1 MTPEEQDKEIRKE
14 IISILRDS
22 KLDIVDDADDI
33 MQLITADRKRVALEA
48 RINENNMYIR
58 ELPRHYF
65 PSGPGEPHIPLVQ
78 FHERIAELK
87 AEKEE
92 V

>member
-33 MQLITADRKRVALEA
+33 MQLIADWHNKQVEA
-48 RINENNMYIR
+48 KLAHISEYAENVISID
-58 ELPRHYF
+58 E
-65 PSGPGEPHIPLVQ
+65 SGEFSMKAIPLSLVAA
-78 FHERIAELK
+78 ERNKLK
-87 AEKEE
+87 KE